1 MQPFIDKYSKK
12 VKKKLLR
19 LDFIKQTVASHEIEL
34 QDELL
39 QLLLA
44 NGFMATQATLSRDL
58 KELKIAKMPNSE
70 GRYYYRL
77 HRNLDV
83 KAPKYNDA
91 HLEGGV
97 SLVFSQN
104 IAVLHTRPGYA
115 SVIAANIDA
124 CPELEVLGTIAG
136 DDTVMIVL
144 KEQLVREDFV
154 RKLMQVIPDLV
165 YSL

>member
-1 MQPFIDKYSKK
+1 M
-12 VKKKLLR
+12 KKKLLR
-19 LDFIKQTVASHEIEL
+19 LDYIKQLVASHEIEL
-34 QDELL
+34 QEELL
-39 QLLLA
+39 RLLHE
-44 NGFMATQATLSRDL
+44 NGFVATQATLSRDL

-70 GRYYYRL
+70 GRYCYRL

-83 KAPKYNDA
+83 KVSKFQNV
-91 HLEGGV
+91 HLNGGV

-104 IAVLHTRPGYA
+104 IAVLHTKPGYA

-124 CPELEVLGTIAG
+124 CEDDLDVLGTIAG

-144 KEQLVREDFV
+144 KEQVVREEFAQ
-154 RKLMQVIPDLV
+154 KLMRIIPDLL